1 MSKKINY
8 EIMKCLVVSTSHISM
23 EDDKKLTNHETGVE
37 IVVIIGS
44 LIVDTSPFGHRIHVD
59 YSPKWVDSLKKDF
72 SEGFIQL
79 LELAIELEVDEISID
94 SDGPTYPNLP
104 VYDW

>member
-23 EDDKKLTNHETGVE
+23 EDDKKLTNQEIDVE
-37 IVVIIGS
+37 IINPS
-44 LIVDTSPFGHRIHVD
+44 LIVDTAPVGHLIKVDNSPN
-59 YSPKWVDSLKKDF
+59 WVESLKKDF
-72 SEGFIQL
+72 SEGFIKL

-94 SDGPTYPNLP
+94 TDGPEYPNLP